1 MEEPVDV
8 YPILQQ
14 ELGWG
19 LRARGTERTRGKGR
33 REGQSVEGENGAFSS
48 SLSAQDE

>member
-19 LRARGTERTRGKGR
+19 LWARGTGRTQRQRQGR
-33 REGQSVEGENGAFSS
+33 ESGEGENGAFSP
-48 SLSAQDE
+48 SLSAQEE